1 MFRSTLIFCILFF
14 LISCKPDI
22 VVDES
27 WVKENYEKR
36 EVMIPMRD
44 GKHLHTTIYQ
54 PSESKDRPIL
64 MVRTPYSCAPYGD
77 GFRDELWNKMEEY
90 VRNSYIIVYQDV
102 RGRFMSEGEYVNVR
116 PFKPYK
122 SGSETDESSDT
133 YDSIEWLLKNTDN
146 NGAVGVTGMS
156 YPGFYATMAALS
168 GHPALKAVSPQAPIL
183 DWFKGDDVH
192 HNGALMLL
200 DIYSFATYM
209 FKEHDNPCK
218 EDKGLKSPIGND
230 AYAWFLDK
238 KTPSAFTEALPADLQ
253 FWNEILEHPDYDHYW
268 QDRSLE
274 SHLKD
279 IRPAVLVVGGEYD
292 TDDCYGALNT
302 YRLIKENSQQTDLH
316 FVYGPWYHGSWQNKD
331 FKGLGPWHL
340 GAGAAEYFLKKIE
353 YPFFRHYLEGRGKA
367 PAPVS
372 VYPSGSD
379 SWITMKEWPA
389 ESVDY
394 IPIYM
399 REDRILSFEKPVLEK
414 SFSSYV
420 SDPGSPVPF
429 KDNPSK
435 RNKNYMVADQRFASS
450 REDVLTFTGDT
461 LASPLLLAGPVKADI
476 ALSLSTDDAD
486 IVVKLIDVY
495 PDGYQMLVR
504 GDVFPVRYRNSFT
517 EPTPAV
523 PGEMMRL
530 EFTMNDVAHLFK
542 PGHRLMVQIQSS
554 WFPLVNMNPQ
564 TYLENIYHA
573 GPKDYRAAEVKVFHE
588 TSNQSKLILPVY
600 QQE

>member
-1 MFRSTLIFCILFF
+1 MDISYLCENNSYMFRSTLLFSILLF

-116 PFKPYK
+116 PFNPHK

-200 DIYSFATYM
+200 DIYSFSTYM

-218 EDKGLKSPIGND
+218 EDHGLQSPIGND
-230 AYAWFLDK
+230 AYSWFLEK
-238 KTPSAFTEALPADLQ
+238 KTPSAFTEALPAELQ

-302 YRLIKENSQQTDLH
+302 YRLIKENSPQTDLH

-389 ESVDY
+389 ELVEYKS
-394 IPIYM
+394 IYL

-414 SFSSYV
+414 SFW
-420 SDPGSPVPF
+420 F
-429 KDNPSK
+429 
-435 RNKNYMVADQRFASS
+435 S
-450 REDVLTFTGDT
+450 R
-461 LASPLLLAGPVKADI
+461 
-476 ALSLSTDDAD
+476 
-486 IVVKLIDVY
+486 
-495 PDGYQMLVR
+495 
-504 GDVFPVRYRNSFT
+504 SFQ
-517 EPTPAV
+517 
-523 PGEMMRL
+523 G
-530 EFTMNDVAHLFK
+530 
-542 PGHRLMVQIQSS
+542 
-554 WFPLVNMNPQ
+554 
-564 TYLENIYHA
+564 
-573 GPKDYRAAEVKVFHE
+573 
-588 TSNQSKLILPVY
+588 
-600 QQE
+600 

>member
-1 MFRSTLIFCILFF
+1 MFRSTLLFSILLF

-116 PFKPYK
+116 PFNPYK

-218 EDKGLKSPIGND
+218 EDHGLQSPIGND
-230 AYAWFLDK
+230 AYSWFLEK

-399 REDRILSFEKPVLEK
+399 REDRILSFEKPILEK

-420 SDPGSPVPF
+420 SDPGSPIPF

-435 RNKNYMVADQRFASS
+435 RNKNYMIADQRFASS

-486 IVVKLIDVY
+486 IVVKLIDVF

-504 GDVFPVRYRNSFT
+504 GDVFPVRFRNSFT

-523 PGEMMRL
+523 PGEVMRL
-530 EFTMNDVAHLFK
+530 EFSMNDIVHLFK

-573 GPKDYRAAEVKVFHE
+573 GPKDYRSAEVKVFHE
-588 TSNQSKLILPVY
+588 ASNFSKLILPVY
-600 QQE
+600 QNE

>member
-1 MFRSTLIFCILFF
+1 MFRSTLLFSILLF

-116 PFKPYK
+116 PFNPHK

-218 EDKGLKSPIGND
+218 EDHGLQSLIGND
-230 AYAWFLDK
+230 AYSWFLEK
-238 KTPSAFTEALPADLQ
+238 KTPSAFTEALPAELQ

-420 SDPGSPVPF
+420 SDPSSPVPF

-435 RNKNYMVADQRFASS
+435 RNKNYMIADQRFASS

-517 EPTPAV
+517 EPTQAV
-523 PGEMMRL
+523 PGEVMRL

-564 TYLENIYHA
+564 TYLENIYDA
-573 GPKDYRAAEVKVFHE
+573 VPKDYRSADVKVFHE

>member
-1 MFRSTLIFCILFF
+1 MFRSTLLFCILFF

-116 PFKPYK
+116 PFNPYK

-218 EDKGLKSPIGND
+218 EDHGLQSPIGND
-230 AYAWFLDK
+230 AYSWFLDK

-389 ESVDY
+389 ELVEY
-394 IPIYM
+394 KPIYL

-435 RNKNYMVADQRFASS
+435 RNKNYMIADQRFASS

-523 PGEMMRL
+523 PGEVMRL
-530 EFTMNDVAHLFK
+530 EFTMNDIAHLFK